1 MRLEWIEDI
10 LAVLEAGSFSGAADR
25 RRLTPSAFTRRIRG
39 IEEAL
44 GAPLF
49 DRNRKPVTL
58 LPHVR
63 NMEGALRDAARQLR
77 DLRLGLAE
85 TQGQGASRLSLGCQ
99 HALSTMVSPWLV
111 SSLGR
116 RGEIAMRVR
125 SGTRSECQLML
136 LRREV
141 DVGLIY
147 ETPEDALQFDSGLF
161 EKVTLGHEA
170 LIPVAAAGRFD
181 ATATT
186 LPIVMYPADI
196 YLGEVLKVQILPHL
210 PRGVSTYPVAE
221 TGLTPAV
228 LQFVRHGLGVG
239 WLPRSVA
246 HEAIARG
253 ELTDLAPDLP
263 VAWLTV
269 QAVRARAGGSDLVR
283 DAWARLTREAASINV
298 PGIVPIATS

>member
-1 MRLEWIEDI
+1 M
-10 LAVLEAGSFSGAADR
+10 
-25 RRLTPSAFTRRIRG
+25 
-39 IEEAL
+39 
-44 GAPLF
+44 
-49 DRNRKPVTL
+49 
-58 LPHVR
+58 
-63 NMEGALRDAARQLR
+63 
-77 DLRLGLAE
+77 
-85 TQGQGASRLSLGCQ
+85 
-99 HALSTMVSPWLV
+99 
-111 SSLGR
+111 
-116 RGEIAMRVR
+116 
-125 SGTRSECQLML
+125 
-136 LRREV
+136 
-141 DVGLIY
+141 
-147 ETPEDALQFDSGLF
+147 
-161 EKVTLGHEA
+161 
-170 LIPVAAAGRFD
+170 AAAGRFD
-181 ATATT
+181 ATATA